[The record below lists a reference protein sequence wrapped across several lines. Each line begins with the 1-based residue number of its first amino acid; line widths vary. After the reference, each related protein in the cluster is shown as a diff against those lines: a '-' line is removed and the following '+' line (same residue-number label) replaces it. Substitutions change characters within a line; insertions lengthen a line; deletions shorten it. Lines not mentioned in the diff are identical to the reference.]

1 MDLTAGGGLEGMA
14 VAPRHHRRTRTRM
27 ALFGRDR
34 HRLET
39 DQKQAL
45 NHPVRIAIL
54 DLFTKDRQRP
64 LDAESLL
71 SDLLL
76 KDPEKFGKYDLA
88 QIAYHR
94 ARLQDAELLPSL

>member
-1 MDLTAGGGLEGMA
+1 
-14 VAPRHHRRTRTRM
+14 M
-27 ALFGRDR
+27 ALYRRDR

-39 DQKQAL
+39 DQQQAL
-45 NHPVRIAIL
+45 DHPVRIAIL
-54 DLFTKDRQRP
+54 DLFTKDRRRP

-76 KDPEKFGKYDLA
+76 KDPEKFGGYHPA

-94 ARLQDAELLPSL
+94 VRLQDAQLLPTG